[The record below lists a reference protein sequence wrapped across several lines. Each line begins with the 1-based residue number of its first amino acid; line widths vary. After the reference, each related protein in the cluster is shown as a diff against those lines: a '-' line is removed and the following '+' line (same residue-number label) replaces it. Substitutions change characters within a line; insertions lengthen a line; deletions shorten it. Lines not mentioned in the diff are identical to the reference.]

1 MSCDF
6 SGRQVKLG
14 QIEAVADVITDMG
27 VEEQGHAFGP
37 KVSVPVFTRPHGV
50 DLGVSVQIP
59 HPLDVHNNQV
69 VSRSLKGEVTE
80 SLEGKNEFKSKF
92 GTCTVILVN
101 VQPNHISN

>member
-1 MSCDF
+1 MSSNF

-27 VEEQGHAFGP
+27 VEEQGHALGP

-80 SLEGKNEFKSKF
+80 SLEGKNEFK
-92 GTCTVILVN
+92 
-101 VQPNHISN
+101 

>member
-1 MSCDF
+1 MSSNF

-37 KVSVPVFTRPHGV
+37 KVSVPVFTRPHRV
-50 DLGVSVQIP
+50 DLWVCVEIP
-59 HPLDVHNNQV
+59 NPLDVHNNQV

-80 SLEGKNEFKSKF
+80 SLEVKN
-92 GTCTVILVN
+92 
-101 VQPNHISN
+101 

>member
-1 MSCDF
+1 MSCNF

-14 QIEAVADVITDMG
+14 QIEAVADVVTDVR

-59 HPLDVHNNQV
+59 HPLDVHYNQV
-69 VSRSLKGEVTE
+69 MSGSLKGEVTE

-101 VQPNHISN
+101 LQPNHISN

>member
-1 MSCDF
+1 MSCNF

-27 VEEQGHAFGP
+27 VEKQGHPFGP
-37 KVSVPVFTRPHGV
+37 KVSVPVFTRPNRV
-50 DLGVSVQIP
+50 DLWVSVQIP

-92 GTCTVILVN
+92 GTCNVIFGKCTT
-101 VQPNHISN
+101 

>member
-1 MSCDF
+1 MSCNF

-14 QIEAVADVITDMG
+14 QIEAVADVVTDVG

-59 HPLDVHNNQV
+59 NPLDVHYNQV

-80 SLEGKNEFKSKF
+80 SLVGKNEIKSKF
-92 GTCTVILVN
+92 GTCTVIHVYW
-101 VQPNHISN
+101 

>member
-1 MSCDF
+1 MSCNF

-14 QIEAVADVITDMG
+14 QIEAVADVVTDVG
-27 VEEQGHAFGP
+27 VEEQGHALGP
-37 KVSVPVFTRPHGV
+37 KISVTIFTRPHGV

-59 HPLDVHNNQV
+59 HPLDVHYNQV

-101 VQPNHISN
+101 LQPNHISN

>member
-1 MSCDF
+1 MSCNF

-27 VEEQGHAFGP
+27 VEEQGHALGP
-37 KVSVPVFTRPHGV
+37 KVSVPVFTRPHRV
-50 DLGVSVQIP
+50 DLWVSVQIP

-101 VQPNHISN
+101 LQPNHISN